1 MPKKRKKKVNP
12 HRIPLAKSAVDKDAI
27 LSEATQDDMYR
38 AWLLVVNAIIEQ
50 GQIPVKEIPA
60 LADTVNKYISSAAFQ
75 GKVKEGELRR
85 AEKLMGLSN
94 AHMNL
99 NPDMIRSP
107 IELIRFKEKV
117 FKVATSTSLSV
128 ICLGLEATGRFHK
141 ENLRQLFFNV
151 DLTLA
156 EIDNGINS
164 FEKIEKSLTDIMVRI
179 EVDEGEY
186 STVKIE
192 I

>member
-1 MPKKRKKKVNP
+1 
-12 HRIPLAKSAVDKDAI
+12 
-27 LSEATQDDMYR
+27 
-38 AWLLVVNAIIEQ
+38 
-50 GQIPVKEIPA
+50 
-60 LADTVNKYISSAAFQ
+60 
-75 GKVKEGELRR
+75 
-85 AEKLMGLSN
+85 
-94 AHMNL
+94 
-99 NPDMIRSP
+99 MIRSP